1 MKVLRLD
8 KSGKLN
14 LFEGDVPAAKQ
25 DETLIQVS
33 AVGICGSDV
42 HWIEHGGIGDEIL
55 TEPLVLGHEFA
66 GVVTEG
72 IRKDHLVAV
81 DPAIPCWKCD
91 FCHLGHPNF
100 CQNLRFAGHRSQ
112 DGALREYMPWPTDN
126 LYEIPTSMT
135 PNEGAMLEPLGVAI
149 HATDLGK
156 LKAGMRIGVYGCGPI
171 GLLIVQLARI
181 MGAVQIVATD
191 KLNHRLE
198 AAESFG
204 ATQTFLAQNGNE
216 IAGIMS
222 ATNSGGVDVAI
233 EAAGENEAV
242 ETAIETVKFG
252 GRVVLVGIP
261 QEDRTSFRA
270 SAARRKGLTI
280 KLSRRMKLTYPRA
293 INLVKVGLID
303 VKSIV
308 SHEFP
313 LAEYEQAFRI
323 AQKREGLKVVIRPSK

>member
-1 MKVLRLD
+1 LKVLRLD
-8 KSGKLN
+8 KSGNLN
-14 LFEGDVPAAKQ
+14 LFEGDVPGVKQ
-25 DETLIQVS
+25 DETLIQVT

-42 HWIEHGGIGDEIL
+42 HWYEHGGIGDETV

-66 GVVTEG
+66 GVVAEG
-72 IRKDHLVAV
+72 NQKGQPVSV
-81 DPAIPCWKCD
+81 DPAIPCWKCN

-100 CQNLRFAGHRSQ
+100 CQNLRFAGHGNQ
-112 DGALREYMPWPTDN
+112 DGALREFMPWPTDN
-126 LYEIPTSMT
+126 LYEIPASMT

-171 GLLIVQLARI
+171 GLLIIQLARI
-181 MGAVQIVATD
+181 MGAVQIIATD
-191 KLNHRLE
+191 EHKHRLE

-204 ATQTFLAQNGNE
+204 ATQTFLAQNTNE

-222 ATNSGGVDVAI
+222 ATDSVGVDVAI

-242 ETAIETVKFG
+242 ETAIETVKYG

-261 QEDRTSFRA
+261 QQDRTNFRA

-293 INLVKVGLID
+293 ISLVENGLID

-313 LAEYEQAFRI
+313 LAEYEQAFKI
-323 AQKREGLKVVIRPSK
+323 AQDREGLKVILNPSI

>member
-8 KSGKLN
+8 KSGNFN
-14 LFEGDVPAAKQ
+14 LYEEAVPSTIQ
-25 DETLIQVS
+25 DETLIQIT

-42 HWIEHGGIGDEIL
+42 HWFEHGGIGDEIV
-55 TEPLVLGHEFA
+55 TQPLVLGHEFA
-66 GVVTEG
+66 GVVAEG
-72 IRKDHLVAV
+72 NQKDQPVAV
-81 DPAIPCWKCD
+81 DPAIPCWNCD
-91 FCHLGHPNF
+91 FCHRGHPNF
-100 CQNLRFAGHRSQ
+100 CQTLRFAGHGSQ
-112 DGALREYMPWPTDN
+112 DGALREFMPWPTDN
-126 LYEIPTSMT
+126 LYEIPASMT

-156 LKAGMRIGVYGCGPI
+156 LKAGTRIGIYGCGPI

-191 KLNHRLE
+191 KLKHRLE

-204 ATQTFLAQNGNE
+204 ATQTFLAQNGDE
-216 IAGIMS
+216 IADIMS
-222 ATNSGGVDVAI
+222 ATNSRGVDVAI

-242 ETAIETVKFG
+242 ETAIETVKYG

-293 INLVKVGLID
+293 INLVKNGLID

-313 LAEYEQAFRI
+313 LVDYEQAFRI
-323 AQKREGLKVVIRPSK
+323 AQYREGLKVILKPSI

>member
-8 KSGKLN
+8 KSGNLN
-14 LFEGDVPAAKQ
+14 LDEEAVPSVEQ
-25 DETLIQVS
+25 DETLIQVT

-42 HWIEHGGIGDEIL
+42 HWFEHAGIGDSIV
-55 TEPLVLGHEFA
+55 TTPLVLGHEFA
-66 GVVTEG
+66 GVVAEG
-72 IRKDHLVAV
+72 NQEGQPVAV
-81 DPAIPCWKCD
+81 DPAVACWNCEL
-91 FCHLGHPNF
+91 CRRGHPNL
-100 CQNLRFAGHRSQ
+100 CQNLRFAGHGIQ
-112 DGALREYMPWPTDN
+112 DGALREFMPWPTDN
-126 LYEIPTSMT
+126 LYEIPASMT

-156 LKAGMRIGVYGCGPI
+156 LKAGMSIGVYGCGPI

-191 KLNHRLE
+191 KLKHRLE

-216 IAGIMS
+216 IADIKS

-242 ETAIETVKFG
+242 ETAIETVKYG

-280 KLSRRMKLTYPRA
+280 KLSRRMKVTYPPA

-323 AQKREGLKVVIRPSK
+323 AKNREGLKVILKPSI